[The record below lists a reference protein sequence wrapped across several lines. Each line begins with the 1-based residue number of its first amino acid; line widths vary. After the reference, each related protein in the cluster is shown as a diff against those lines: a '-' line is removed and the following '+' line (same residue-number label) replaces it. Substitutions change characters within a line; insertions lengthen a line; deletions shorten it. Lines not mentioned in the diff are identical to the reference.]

1 MTARGGR
8 RAHEGEPAVEIPADG
23 GTFVERESKI
33 SLASDMERE
42 KELKKSKKMKRA
54 ASQPLMKQFQE
65 SDREEHVRNK
75 GTTLKLKH
83 SLDGITKQVTCMTI
97 YKRQR
102 KKPCEEFSG
111 EKYGLHRQEMRTRAA
126 RLQKQLKARWSIE
139 QLIDEQLSHFQ
150 AVYDS
155 APTTMKDVTQ
165 LLTPKEASAHELAA
179 ASWLGVEQVL
189 SQLINDVR
197 IEEAVIDEEMAE
209 IQATCVF
216 HLPFSPVRVESSGPA
231 LACIQSEFKKIH
243 LVVTKAQNLRS
254 KALELV
260 VKKVLSNTDAAEFL
274 VAFARFQDSIHQFS
288 MQYKLRKGTGFYTC
302 QGTWS
307 LA

>member
-1 MTARGGR
+1 MYLLG
-8 RAHEGEPAVEIPADG
+8 
-23 GTFVERESKI
+23 
-33 SLASDMERE
+33 
-42 KELKKSKKMKRA
+42 
-54 ASQPLMKQFQE
+54 
-65 SDREEHVRNK
+65 
-75 GTTLKLKH
+75 
-83 SLDGITKQVTCMTI
+83 
-97 YKRQR
+97 
-102 KKPCEEFSG
+102 EEFSG

-150 AVYDS
+150 AIYDS

-179 ASWLGVEQVL
+179 ASWLGDWRPTMILEFSRSLIHSSSDSAGVEQVL

-216 HLPFSPVRVESSGPA
+216 HLPFSPMRVESSGPA

-243 LVVTKAQNLRS
+243 LVVTKAQNLRL

-274 VAFARFQDSIHQFS
+274 VAFARFQDSIHQFA
-288 MQYKLRKGTGFYTC
+288 MQYKLRKGTVSVPVKELGV
-302 QGTWS
+302 
-307 LA
+307 